1 MQLRPFQNKFV
12 SDIRAAFGRTDAVL
26 ACGPTGCG
34 KTVVMAHITRLMV
47 ANRHRVLIACHRDN
61 LIEQTSEKLH
71 AFDIPHGMIGGGRNM
86 GLYHPVIVG
95 TIQSVVN
102 RKFSGITALMFDEA
116 HLSKAA
122 SWLKVREQYASAR
135 LLGLSATPTRLD
147 GSGFDDMYGEL
158 VMGPSV
164 AELMDAGFLTR
175 YRAFAPSVP
184 DLTGVH
190 NVGGDFNQ
198 GELAGAMQE
207 SRLVGNIVQ
216 NWKQTASDRLSLL
229 FAVNRT
235 HSERMAAEFR
245 ANGIE
250 ADFIDG
256 SMSKLER
263 KAIMRRFGRTTRV
276 LCSVGLFTEGFDRPD
291 IECLILARPTQSL
304 ALHLQMIG
312 RGLRIHPGKSD
323 CIIMDHAGNILRHG
337 FPDDDRDWTLKAK
350 KRRGKKS
357 ADEELPPDQ
366 LPRVCPKCM
375 AVCRP
380 TAKIC
385 ACGYQFAVIVRKPIE
400 ETEGELKEILD
411 KRTYSFADY
420 TAAAGSDANDAGVA
434 RIIQNAAARGWK
446 PGAVWMQKR
455 ALFEARDKYRAA
467 LGGEPKPHWNVPTL
481 NSIVE
486 IESKRRA

>member
-1 MQLRPFQNKFV
+1 
-12 SDIRAAFGRTDAVL
+12 
-26 ACGPTGCG
+26 
-34 KTVVMAHITRLMV
+34 
-47 ANRHRVLIACHRDN
+47 
-61 LIEQTSEKLH
+61 
-71 AFDIPHGMIGGGRNM
+71 
-86 GLYHPVIVG
+86 
-95 TIQSVVN
+95 
-102 RKFSGITALMFDEA
+102 
-116 HLSKAA
+116 
-122 SWLKVREQYASAR
+122 
-135 LLGLSATPTRLD
+135 
-147 GSGFDDMYGEL
+147 MYGEL

-190 NVGGDFNQ
+190 NVGGDYNQ

-229 FAVNRT
+229 FAVNRA

-250 ADFIDG
+250 ADYIDG

-312 RGLRIHPGKSD
+312 RGLR
-323 CIIMDHAGNILRHG
+323 MDHAGNILRHG

-380 TAKIC
+380 TTKIC
-385 ACGYQFAVIVRKPIE
+385 ACGYQFAVIARRPIE
-400 ETEGELKEILD
+400 ETEGTLHEILD
-411 KRTYSFADY
+411 KRTYSFAEY
-420 TAAAGSDANDAGVA
+420 TAAAGNDAEDVGVQ
-434 RIIQNAAARGWK
+434 RIIQNAASRGYK
-446 PGAVWMQKR
+446 PGAVFMQKR
-455 ALFEARDKYRAA
+455 ALFEARDKYRTA
-467 LGGEPKPHWNVPTL
+467 LNSDPKPHWNVPTL

-486 IESKRRA
+486 MQGKGRAS